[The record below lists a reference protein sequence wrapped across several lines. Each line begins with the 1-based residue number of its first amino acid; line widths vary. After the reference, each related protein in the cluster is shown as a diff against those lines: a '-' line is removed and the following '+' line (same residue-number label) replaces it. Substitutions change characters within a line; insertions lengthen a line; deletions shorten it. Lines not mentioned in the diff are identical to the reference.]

1 METPEGRVVKIVRSA
16 AGDRVVVDVDAA
28 AACPRC
34 AAGRGCGAGIL
45 QGSGK
50 VRRVEALVDSGVT
63 LSEGDRVRLQLD
75 GSSVLGASA
84 IVYGIPL
91 AGAAV
96 GAAFAYLLGLGDAGA
111 SVLAIGGL
119 AAGFLVGRR
128 RLQRRDCL
136 AAFTPTAVG
145 RLSAGS

>member
-1 METPEGRVVKIVRSA
+1 METPEGKVVGIIRDA
-16 AGDRVVVDVDAA
+16 AGERVIVDVDAA

-50 VRRVEALVDSGVT
+50 TRRVEAMIDSGVT
-63 LSEGDRVRLQLD
+63 LREGDMVRLQLE
-75 GSSVLGASA
+75 GSSVLKASA

-96 GAAFAYLLGLGDAGA
+96 GAAGAYLLGLGDAGA
-111 SVLAIGGL
+111 SVLAIAGL
-119 AAGFLVGRR
+119 AAGFIVGRR
-128 RLQRRDCL
+128 HLQRRDCL

-145 RLSAGS
+145 RLQAGS

>member
-16 AGDRVVVDVDAA
+16 AGERVIVDVDAA

-45 QGSGK
+45 QGSGE
-50 VRRVEALVDSGVT
+50 VRRVEAMIESGIT
-63 LSEGDRVRLQLD
+63 LREGDSVRLQLE
-75 GSSVLGASA
+75 GSSVLKASA

-96 GAAFAYLLGLGDAGA
+96 GAACAYLFGLGDAGA
-111 SVLAIGGL
+111 SLLAIGGL
-119 AAGFLVGRR
+119 AAGFAVGRR
-128 RLQRRDCL
+128 RLRRRDCL

>member
-1 METPEGRVVKIVRSA
+1 MDTPEGKVVEIVRSA
-16 AGDRVVVDVDAA
+16 AGERAIVDVDAA

-50 VRRVEALVDSGVT
+50 TRRVEVLIDHGLT
-63 LSEGDRVRLQLD
+63 LREGDSVRLQLE
-75 GSSVLGASA
+75 GSSVLKASA

-91 AGAAV
+91 AGAAI
-96 GAAFAYLLGLGDAGA
+96 GAAFAYLLGLGDGGA
-111 SVLAIGGL
+111 SVLAIAGL

-128 RLQRRDCL
+128 RLQRRECL

-145 RLSAGS
+145 RLQAGR

>member
-1 METPEGRVVKIVRSA
+1 METPEGKVVGIVRDA
-16 AGDRVVVDVDAA
+16 AGERVIVDVDAA

-50 VRRVEALVDSGVT
+50 TRRVEAMIDTGVT
-63 LSEGDRVRLQLD
+63 LREGDTVRLQLE
-75 GSSVLGASA
+75 GSSVLKASA

-96 GAAFAYLLGLGDAGA
+96 GAAGAYLLGLGDGGA
-111 SVLAIGGL
+111 SVLAIAGL
-119 AAGFLVGRR
+119 AAGFIVGRR
-128 RLQRRDCL
+128 HLQRRDCL

-145 RLSAGS
+145 RLQTGP